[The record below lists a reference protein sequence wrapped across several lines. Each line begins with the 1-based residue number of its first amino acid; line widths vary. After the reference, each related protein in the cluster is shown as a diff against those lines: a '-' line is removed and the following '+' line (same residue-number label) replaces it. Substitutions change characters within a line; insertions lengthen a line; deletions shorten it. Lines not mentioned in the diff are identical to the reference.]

1 MVQHWQTTTGRFTQ
15 SAVDKCLFIH
25 HDCII
30 IVYVD
35 DCLLFSPSDTV
46 LDGMIELLN
55 QLFKITSSNSIE
67 AYLGLEVTRSV
78 DNSITL
84 CQTGLIDKVIQLCGL
99 EAKSNKHLPSAD
111 KILLDSDAVWPD
123 EPRKHNWSYRQAIGI
138 LNYIAASSRPDITF
152 AVHQCARFS
161 NNPKRHHEIA
171 VRRMVRYL
179 KGIQDKGCILN
190 PSQDPT
196 IDCYADADFAG
207 TWTLQTSNHP
217 NSMKSLTGYIIM
229 FTNCPVL
236 WSSKLQS
243 EITLSTTEAE

>member
-1 MVQHWQTTTGRFTQ
+1 MILSILKNFKCCQVGFVQAFTQAPLECPIYMEIPAGYSIIDGKLQFSGETHCNTDKSFVLKLLKNMYALKQAGYNWYNIDKLLQAGFTQ

-99 EAKSNKHLPSAD
+99 EAKSNKHLPPAD
-111 KILLDSDAVWPD
+111 KILLDSDAV
-123 EPRKHNWSYRQAIGI
+123 
-138 LNYIAASSRPDITF
+138 
-152 AVHQCARFS
+152 
-161 NNPKRHHEIA
+161 
-171 VRRMVRYL
+171 
-179 KGIQDKGCILN
+179 
-190 PSQDPT
+190 
-196 IDCYADADFAG
+196 
-207 TWTLQTSNHP
+207 
-217 NSMKSLTGYIIM
+217 
-229 FTNCPVL
+229 
-236 WSSKLQS
+236 
-243 EITLSTTEAE
+243 